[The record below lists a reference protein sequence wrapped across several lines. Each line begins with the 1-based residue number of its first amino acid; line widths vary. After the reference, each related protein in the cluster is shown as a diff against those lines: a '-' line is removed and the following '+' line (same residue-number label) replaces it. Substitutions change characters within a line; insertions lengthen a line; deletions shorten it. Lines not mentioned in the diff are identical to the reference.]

1 VKDSSANIVQMNTLL
16 YDHADKITFLN
27 GEDILM
33 LPALHAEGAGM
44 VMGIANFMA
53 PALANC
59 TRLVRRRMPRPR
71 WRHGGR

>member
-1 VKDSSANIVQMNTLL
+1 MNTLL

-33 LPALHAEGAGM
+33 LPALMLKAPGM

-53 PALANC
+53 PALAK
-59 TRLVRRRMPRPR
+59 TAKLVRRRMPRPR